1 MEKNIKKYIYIYV
14 LKTTQKINS
23 FTTFKRM
30 SAQSFPQQFSS
41 KTPLHYS
48 PGSCHEVHYPERSST
63 ACLMEATFVVYSL
76 EQMHPI
82 YSSCNNDQLFS
93 TRSGA
98 ANWIG
103 AIQGH
108 YLLALRVR
116 SMGWSPSY
124 CKSQCFQ
131 MEVFFPNSLIVIS
144 ITLYNVLPPEPK
156 DF

>member
-1 MEKNIKKYIYIYV
+1 MDWEFGISRCKLSYIEWVNNKVLLNSTGNYMQYPVINHNGKEYKKVYIYV

-48 PGSCHEVHYPERSST
+48 PGPCHEVHYPERSST
-63 ACLMEATFVVYSL
+63 ACLMEATFVVHSL

-98 ANWIG
+98 AN
-103 AIQGH
+103 
-108 YLLALRVR
+108 
-116 SMGWSPSY
+116 
-124 CKSQCFQ
+124 
-131 MEVFFPNSLIVIS
+131 
-144 ITLYNVLPPEPK
+144 
-156 DF
+156 